1 MVRKERIEEQKEKSV
16 TICQDLLEKQDD
28 ILGRVFTGD
37 ETWVYQ

>member
-1 MVRKERIEEQKEKSV
+1 MVRKERIEEQKEKRV

-37 ETWVYQ
+37 KTWDYQ